1 MSKKWIIEHKGNIEI
16 HNSLKSIERENLI
29 YDKETKDGIKET
41 KINARLISKSVKEIL
56 PLTNKKRGYYIDNNY
71 KIYQSQIINNK

>member
-16 HNSLKSIERENLI
+16 HNSLKSIERKNLI
-29 YDKETKDGIKET
+29 YNKETKDGIKET
-41 KINARLISKSVKEIL
+41 KINARLISKSVK
-56 PLTNKKRGYYIDNNY
+56 NFGYYIDNNY